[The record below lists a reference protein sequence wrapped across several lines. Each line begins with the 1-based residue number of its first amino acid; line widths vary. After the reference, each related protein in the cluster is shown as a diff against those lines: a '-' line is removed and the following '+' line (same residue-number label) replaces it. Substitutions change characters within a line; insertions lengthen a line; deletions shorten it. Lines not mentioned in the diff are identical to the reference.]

1 MNILDAIPV
10 VLEREEAAQ
19 RLGLPSQGP
28 RGELLDGAL
37 TRARELIQPRACF
50 RTSYVYEKGEDTV
63 KVGSVTFRSRILRV
77 NLEKADKVF
86 PYVITL
92 GDGLDRAGEAA
103 ADMLQKY
110 YLDQLGNLALG
121 QAQEYLLTHLRE
133 KYGLGKVS
141 RMNPGSLTDWPLEEQ
156 QQLFFLFG
164 HEKIKEALGVS
175 LTPNFLMLPVKS
187 VSGIMFESE
196 KSFHNCQLCP
206 REACPSRKAPYDEA
220 LLQYYEAQQ

>member
-63 KVGSVTFRSRILRV
+63 KVGSVTFKSRILRV

-156 QQLFFLFG
+156 QQLFALLG
-164 HEKIKEALGVS
+164 PEEVRDSLGVS
-175 LTPNFLMLPVKS
+175 LTSSFLMRPMKS
-187 VSGIMFESE
+187 VSGIVFPTE
-196 KSFHNCQLCP
+196 KTFKSCQLCP
-206 REACPSRKAPYDEA
+206 REDCPGRQAPYNEK
-220 LLQYYEAQQ
+220 LLKDYS